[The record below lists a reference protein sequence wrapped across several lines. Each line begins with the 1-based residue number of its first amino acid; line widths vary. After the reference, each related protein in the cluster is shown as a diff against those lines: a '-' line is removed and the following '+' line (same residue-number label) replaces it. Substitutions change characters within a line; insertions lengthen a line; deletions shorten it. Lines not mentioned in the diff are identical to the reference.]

1 MYVVESQ
8 CVGLN
13 GAMLNHGT
21 KTTHALMVLP
31 IPVMGKISRN

>member
-1 MYVVESQ
+1 MCVAESQ

-21 KTTHALMVLP
+21 KTTRALMVLL
-31 IPVMGKISRN
+31 IPVMEKN